1 MRGGVIQGWAWFGAV
16 LLGCASL
23 PCAAQ
28 TISVVA
34 GENFYGDVAQQIGG
48 SGVAVTSILTNPDQ
62 DPHLFEASA
71 STARSLSAARLVIYN
86 GADYDPWMAKL
97 LAASKA
103 PGRHVIEVATL
114 VHKKSGDNPHL
125 WYLPETMPALAKAIA
140 LELGA
145 ADPAHKAEYDE
156 RMQAF
161 VASLKPLGD
170 KVASMRQKFAGT
182 PVTAT
187 EPVFGYMATALGLTM
202 RNERFQLAVMN
213 DTEPG
218 ASDIR
223 AFEGDLKNHRVRVL
237 LYNSQTSEALT
248 KRMQKLAQDAKI
260 PVVGVSETEPPG
272 KTYQGWMA
280 EQLDALDK
288 ALSGPT
294 S

>member
-1 MRGGVIQGWAWFGAV
+1 MRGAAWFGAV
-16 LLGCASL
+16 LLGFTAL

-28 TISVVA
+28 TVSVVA

-71 STARSLSAARLVIYN
+71 STARDLAGARLVIYN

-97 LAASKA
+97 LSASKA
-103 PGRHVIEVATL
+103 PGRRVIEVATL
-114 VHKKSGDNPHL
+114 VHKKAGDNPHL
-125 WYLPETMPALAKAIA
+125 WYLPETMPAVAKAIA
-140 LELGA
+140 AELAA
-145 ADPAHKAEYDE
+145 ADPTHKADYDQRAQDFE
-156 RMQAF
+156 
-161 VASLKPLGD
+161 ASLKPLND
-170 KVASMRQKFAGT
+170 KVATMRQKFAGT

-187 EPVFGYMATALGLTM
+187 EPVFGYMATALGLKM
-202 RNERFQLAVMN
+202 RNDRFQLAVMN
-213 DTEPG
+213 DTEPS

-237 LYNSQTSEALT
+237 LYNNQTEEAMT
-248 KRMQKLAQDAKI
+248 KRMQKLAQDAKV

-272 KTYQGWMA
+272 KTYQQWMT

-288 ALSGPT
+288 ALSGST

>member
-1 MRGGVIQGWAWFGAV
+1 MRGAAWFSAV
-16 LLGCASL
+16 LLGFAAL

-28 TISVVA
+28 TLSVVA

-48 SGVAVTSILTNPDQ
+48 PGVAVTSILTNPDQ

-71 STARSLSAARLVIYN
+71 STARDLAAARLVIYN

-97 LAASKA
+97 LSASKA
-103 PGRHVIEVATL
+103 PGRRVIEVAAL
-114 VHKKSGDNPHL
+114 VHKKPGDNPHL
-125 WYLPETMPALAKAIA
+125 WYLPETMPAVAKAIA
-140 LELGA
+140 AELSA
-145 ADPAHKAEYDE
+145 DDPAHKADYEQRAQD
-156 RMQAF
+156 F
-161 VASLKPLGD
+161 VASMKPLND
-170 KVASMRQKFAGT
+170 KVAAMRQKFAGT

-187 EPVFGYMATALGLTM
+187 EPVFGYMAAALGLQM
-202 RNERFQLAVMN
+202 RNDRFQLAVMN

-223 AFEGDLKNHRVRVL
+223 AFEGDLKSHRVRVL

-248 KRMQKLAQDAKI
+248 KRMQKLAQEAKI
-260 PVVGVSETEPPG
+260 PAVGVSETEPPG
-272 KTYQGWMA
+272 KNYQGWMTD
-280 EQLDALDK
+280 QLDALDK

>member
-1 MRGGVIQGWAWFGAV
+1 MRGAAWLGVALLAWAAV
-16 LLGCASL
+16 

-28 TISVVA
+28 TLSVVA

-48 SGVAVTSILTNPDQ
+48 PGVAVTSILTNPDQ

-71 STARSLSAARLVIYN
+71 STARDLAGARLVIYN
-86 GADYDPWMAKL
+86 GADYDPWMVKL

-103 PGRHVIEVATL
+103 PGRRVIEAAKL

-125 WYLPETMPALAKAIA
+125 WYLPETMPAVAKAIA
-140 LELGA
+140 AELGA
-145 ADPAHKAEYDE
+145 ADPAHKAEYDQ
-156 RMQAF
+156 RVQDF
-161 VASLKPLGD
+161 QASLKPLDD
-170 KVASMRQKFAGT
+170 KIATMRQKFAGT

-187 EPVFGYMATALGLTM
+187 EPVFGYMATALGLKM

-223 AFEGDLKNHRVRVL
+223 AFESDLKNHRVRVL
-237 LYNSQTSEALT
+237 LYNNQTSEAVT
-248 KRMQKLAQDAKI
+248 KRMQTLAQDAKV
-260 PVVGVSETEPPG
+260 PVVGVSETAPPG
-272 KTYQGWMA
+272 KTYQQWMT

-288 ALSGPT
+288 ALSGST